1 MSSRVVEPC
10 RRINLPC
17 EGYAQRITFKDQT
30 NLVVARVT
38 GRPSGK
44 RGRSSSSKNDEHD
57 EPNGT
62 FTNSSSR
69 KPTGVRGP
77 PSPPSSESSESC
89 SPVEAKQ
96 EDTKATFRRDPDTP
110 TDSESELYSEIKPDQ
125 GHSTPACP
133 DALHTAPDSWMAM
146 HDGYLTP
153 YSPISAGNV
162 LSPHRILFNS
172 SLSLLGAFEFPE
184 DYTYYE
190 YSANGHLS
198 GLSKVLPLSEIL
210 KSQAMSHH
218 VYNAA
223 MALAAL
229 TMSSFDP
236 YSRGSISLRRH
247 AFHHSLKAIQGLN
260 AELSSSSTADTVS
273 RSWNYDRI
281 LSLFA
286 TTMLLANFELQRGA
300 LLSWRSHMQGAAL
313 CLNTGYK
320 QLMQTPA
327 GMLLIRAFARMAL
340 LLRLY
345 NKDYSVTSPETM
357 PTKLSRWLD
366 QLLKQSSHLRDR
378 ILLLVEEV
386 TALEIQKRQEPELDS
401 FWSSKSSELLCKLD
415 KWRTD
420 VPVDEIP
427 VDDEIS
433 GAYLTISSS
442 DDPAS
447 LVRVSALVFPNARDP
462 CTSAVNYA
470 AYLCTSMRARTRYL
484 PDSGRMVP
492 PDAERT
498 ALTICRIAAGIP
510 PTRFGESFTH
520 SYGMLPSVV
529 GAYRWSTNPGLR
541 NWVKHWLTGYQGPR
555 EGIWNVQQTLKLLAT
570 MDSLPKPGWHF
581 VAMKVIDEPQEPSPD
596 LDEAHSNEPFKNV
609 FADEGAFGK
618 QYIASCSII
627 TSEDIDAGNCRPPWS
642 TLLHIAW
649 QVSTGNPESK
659 FREKFCPMCPG
670 YAKARKFMDE
680 GPVIKKRYGKTA
692 KLVNEDEIQ
701 EIRRDESL
709 AHTTDSIDEQIF
721 PSLVTKS
728 MTRQQPA
735 VFRDFVLTAFPRF
748 FGLNK
753 YRVHVPWAVYV
764 ADVLGTNP
772 ALDAAVFCV
781 TSVFMGRSNQDVA
794 LQKSSREMYSKALVS
809 LGGMIRHDKIMR
821 SRESVST
828 SILLSLFEAYSQTS
842 EDSWAQHAAGAALLM
857 SMRGPQSHLTGFD
870 RCLYLSFRSFLAASA
885 FIEGKPCF
893 FEKPEW
899 QSLIYEIRKQDMADP
914 RADGTISAIIDVT
927 DRLFMEVVKIP
938 GLMYRVNRYLNASP
952 PTSPSESE
960 QLISRLYH
968 LKEKIHGLA
977 SELRL
982 VATMRGHRNTRG
994 KISLIGPIP
1003 STLPQAFSN
1012 GVLRGTK
1019 NCFKILDLLLH
1030 NLMVS
1035 RHESSSPYAIAGTPA
1050 GPVLSSSSSSP
1061 VSALES
1067 MASESFFNEGRII
1080 PFRIV
1085 SRFRDFDDAVSLP
1098 PSESP
1103 KMSPVDKWLDQVASS
1118 MGMEAFEVVI
1128 EDNTDGSCSSLDV
1141 EPQFEHA
1148 SALPMR

>member
-1 MSSRVVEPC
+1 MPLAASHDKPVRKRNVVSRGRTGCLTCRRRRLKCDETKPGCNNC

-30 NLVVARVT
+30 NLIVARAT
-38 GRPSGK
+38 GRPVGK
-44 RGRSSSSKNDEHD
+44 KGRSSGSKNEEHG

-62 FTNSSSR
+62 FANSSSG
-69 KPTGVRGP
+69 KPIGVKTP
-77 PSPPSSESSESC
+77 PSPPLSESSETCFS
-89 SPVEAKQ
+89 VEPKQ
-96 EDTKATFRRDPDTP
+96 EDTKATFQRDPN
-110 TDSESELYSEIKPDQ
+110 
-125 GHSTPACP
+125 TPANS
-133 DALHTAPDSWMAM
+133 DIRHTAPDSLMVM
-146 HDGYLTP
+146 RDGYLTP
-153 YSPISAGNV
+153 YSPISVGNA
-162 LSPHRILFNS
+162 LSPSRILSNS
-172 SLSLLGAFEFPE
+172 SLCLLGAFEFPE

-198 GLSKVLPLSEIL
+198 GLSKVLPLSEFL

-229 TMSSFDP
+229 TMSSFEP
-236 YSRGSISLRRH
+236 YSRGSINLRRH
-247 AFHHSLKAIQGLN
+247 AFHHSLRAIQGLN
-260 AELSSSSTADTVS
+260 AELSSSSTAEIAS
-273 RSWNYDRI
+273 RSWNYDRV

-286 TTMLLANFELQRGA
+286 TSMLLANFELQRGA

-320 QLMQTPA
+320 QLMQTPT

-357 PTKLSRWLD
+357 PPKISRWLD
-366 QLLKQSSHLRDR
+366 LLLKQSSHLRDR
-378 ILLLVEEV
+378 MLLLVEEV

-415 KWRTD
+415 RWRTD
-420 VPVDEIP
+420 VPIDENP
-427 VDDEIS
+427 VDDDFS

-442 DDPAS
+442 DDSS

-484 PDSGRMVP
+484 PDSGRIVP

-541 NWVKHWLTGYQGPR
+541 NWVKHWLAGYRGPR
-555 EGIWNVQQTLKLLAT
+555 EGIWNIQQTLKLLAT

-596 LDEAHSNEPFKNV
+596 LDEAHSNEPFK
-609 FADEGAFGK
+609 
-618 QYIASCSII
+618 
-627 TSEDIDAGNCRPPWS
+627 
-642 TLLHIAW
+642 
-649 QVSTGNPESK
+649 
-659 FREKFCPMCPG
+659 CPG

-680 GPVIKKRYGKTA
+680 GPLIKKRYEQTA
-692 KLVNEDEIQ
+692 NPVNEHEIQ
-701 EIRRDESL
+701 EIRREQSF
-709 AHTTDSIDEQIF
+709 AHPHDSIDEQIF

-728 MTRQQPA
+728 MSRQQPA
-735 VFRDFVLTAFPRF
+735 VFRDFVLTAFPRW

-764 ADVLGTNP
+764 ADVLGTTP
-772 ALDAAVFCV
+772 ALDAAIFCI
-781 TSVFMGRSNQDVA
+781 TSVFMGRSNHDVA
-794 LQKSSREMYSKALVS
+794 LQKSSREMYSKALAS
-809 LGGMIRHDKIMR
+809 LGGMIKHEKIMR

-828 SILLSLFEAYSQTS
+828 SILLSLFEAYSQTR
-842 EDSWAQHAAGAALLM
+842 EDSWAQHASGAALLM
-857 SMRGPQSHLTGFD
+857 SMRGAKSHLTGFD
-870 RCLYLSFRSFLAASA
+870 RCLYLSFRSFLAAAA

-899 QSLIYEIRKQDMADP
+899 QSLIDEIRKQDMADP
-914 RADGTISAIIDVT
+914 RANATISAIIDVT

-938 GLMYRVNRYLNASP
+938 GLMYRVNRHLQASP

-960 QLISRLYH
+960 QLISRLYRC
-968 LKEKIHGLA
+968 KEKIHGLA

-982 VATMRGHRNTRG
+982 VAAVQGHRIIGG
-994 KISLIGPIP
+994 KLSLIGPIP
-1003 STLPQAFSN
+1003 STLPQTFSN
-1012 GVLRGTK
+1012 GVLRGAN
-1019 NCFKILDLLLH
+1019 NCFKILDLLSH

-1035 RHESSSPYAIAGTPA
+1035 QHKGYSPHAIAGTPA
-1050 GPVLSSSSSSP
+1050 GPRSSSSP
-1061 VSALES
+1061 PSLVSAPES
-1067 MASESFFNEGRII
+1067 MSSESFFDEPKIV
-1080 PFRIV
+1080 PFHIV
-1085 SRFRDFDDAVSLP
+1085 SRFRDFEDGGSLTL
-1098 PSESP
+1098 SEGP

-1128 EDNTDGSCSSLDV
+1128 EDKIDRSCSSLDM
-1141 EPQFEHA
+1141 EPQLEHA
-1148 SALPMR
+1148 SALPMREKSVF

>member
-1 MSSRVVEPC
+1 M
-10 RRINLPC
+10 
-17 EGYAQRITFKDQT
+17 
-30 NLVVARVT
+30 VT
-38 GRPSGK
+38 
-44 RGRSSSSKNDEHD
+44 
-57 EPNGT
+57 
-62 FTNSSSR
+62 
-69 KPTGVRGP
+69 
-77 PSPPSSESSESC
+77 
-89 SPVEAKQ
+89 
-96 EDTKATFRRDPDTP
+96 
-110 TDSESELYSEIKPDQ
+110 
-125 GHSTPACP
+125 
-133 DALHTAPDSWMAM
+133 

-162 LSPHRILFNS
+162 LSPRRIPFNS

-210 KSQAMSHH
+210 KSQVMSHH

-229 TMSSFDP
+229 TMSSFEP
-236 YSRGSISLRRH
+236 YSRSSINLRRH

-357 PTKLSRWLD
+357 PMKLSRWLD
-366 QLLKQSSHLRDR
+366 LLLKQSSHLRDR

-415 KWRTD
+415 EWRAD
-420 VPVDEIP
+420 VPIDEVP

-442 DDPAS
+442 DHAS
-447 LVRVSALVFPNARDP
+447 LVRVSALVFPNAPDP

-541 NWVKHWLTGYQGPR
+541 NWVKHWLTGYRGPR

-596 LDEAHSNEPFKNV
+596 LDEAHSNEPFKVVLQARVRNGTSTNV
-609 FADEGAFGK
+609 F
-618 QYIASCSII
+618 
-627 TSEDIDAGNCRPPWS
+627 
-642 TLLHIAW
+642 
-649 QVSTGNPESK
+649 
-659 FREKFCPMCPG
+659 
-670 YAKARKFMDE
+670 
-680 GPVIKKRYGKTA
+680 
-692 KLVNEDEIQ
+692 
-701 EIRRDESL
+701 
-709 AHTTDSIDEQIF
+709 
-721 PSLVTKS
+721 
-728 MTRQQPA
+728 
-735 VFRDFVLTAFPRF
+735 
-748 FGLNK
+748 
-753 YRVHVPWAVYV
+753 
-764 ADVLGTNP
+764 
-772 ALDAAVFCV
+772 
-781 TSVFMGRSNQDVA
+781 
-794 LQKSSREMYSKALVS
+794 
-809 LGGMIRHDKIMR
+809 
-821 SRESVST
+821 
-828 SILLSLFEAYSQTS
+828 
-842 EDSWAQHAAGAALLM
+842 
-857 SMRGPQSHLTGFD
+857 
-870 RCLYLSFRSFLAASA
+870 
-885 FIEGKPCF
+885 
-893 FEKPEW
+893 
-899 QSLIYEIRKQDMADP
+899 
-914 RADGTISAIIDVT
+914 
-927 DRLFMEVVKIP
+927 VVK
-938 GLMYRVNRYLNASP
+938 
-952 PTSPSESE
+952 
-960 QLISRLYH
+960 
-968 LKEKIHGLA
+968 
-977 SELRL
+977 
-982 VATMRGHRNTRG
+982 
-994 KISLIGPIP
+994 
-1003 STLPQAFSN
+1003 
-1012 GVLRGTK
+1012 
-1019 NCFKILDLLLH
+1019 
-1030 NLMVS
+1030 
-1035 RHESSSPYAIAGTPA
+1035 
-1050 GPVLSSSSSSP
+1050 
-1061 VSALES
+1061 
-1067 MASESFFNEGRII
+1067 
-1080 PFRIV
+1080 
-1085 SRFRDFDDAVSLP
+1085 
-1098 PSESP
+1098 
-1103 KMSPVDKWLDQVASS
+1103 
-1118 MGMEAFEVVI
+1118 
-1128 EDNTDGSCSSLDV
+1128 
-1141 EPQFEHA
+1141 
-1148 SALPMR
+1148 